1 MTEHRKHIARLTY
14 RADKVTYGILTVW
27 PGKFPGTYDISR
39 EKGSDKRQA
48 ISFGDAL
55 RKWTSGEGYLSFT
68 IESQRERRDERRD
81 EPKHDGGGFGDG
93 GFGDDDLPF

>member
-1 MTEHRKHIARLTY
+1 MTEQRKPIARLTY
-14 RADKVTYGILTVW
+14 RADKVTYGILAVW

-68 IESQRERRDERRD
+68 IESQREKRD
-81 EPKHDGGGFGDG
+81 EPRQPQSFDGGFGG
-93 GFGDDDLPF
+93 GFGDDDISF

>member
-1 MTEHRKHIARLTY
+1 MTEQRKPIARLTY
-14 RADKVTYGILTVW
+14 RADRVTYGILTVW

-55 RKWTSGEGYLSFT
+55 RKWTSGEGYLSFS
-68 IESQRERRDERRD
+68 IESQRERRDEPRRRQSY
-81 EPKHDGGGFGDG
+81 GGGRFD
-93 GFGDDDLPF
+93 DDDLSF